1 MPKLSEAQRQALREM
16 VQLKRCWISVYA
28 GIQHTNRGRAEFVWF
43 GFIRKQPRI
52 RLGTVEVLERRGLVA
67 ERGWPFGAADS
78 RYRNL
83 WLTPKGREVAKELEE
98 QDVGT
103 G

>member
-1 MPKLSEAQRQALREM
+1 MSKLTKPQKRVLRTM

-67 ERGWPFGAADS
+67 ERGWPFGAIAPDLGALFYWRGADLHGGS
-78 RYRNL
+78 PGL
-83 WLTPKGREVAKELEE
+83 LLP
-98 QDVGT
+98 
-103 G
+103 